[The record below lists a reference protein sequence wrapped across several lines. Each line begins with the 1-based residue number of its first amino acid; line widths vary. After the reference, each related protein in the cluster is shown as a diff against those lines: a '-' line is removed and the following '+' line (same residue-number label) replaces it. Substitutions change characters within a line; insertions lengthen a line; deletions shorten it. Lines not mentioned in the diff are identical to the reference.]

1 MNEVKVSTKTNGNKS
16 HLTIKLDIAALG
28 LAWDKGDI
36 VRVKSYKKDGRI
48 ILKTVGKKVKKTV
61 CHTLTATGGNATT
74 HALGFKLNYRKNR
87 FKGPLAENKNSIPVA
102 VRYTN
107 QKMNELEIF
116 LPREVF
122 AS

>member
-1 MNEVKVSTKTNGNKS
+1 MNEVKVSTKIEGNKG
-16 HLTIKLDIAALG
+16 HLTIKLDVVSMGLG
-28 LAWDKGDI
+28 WDKGDI

-61 CHTLTATGGNATT
+61 CHTLTTTGGNAST

-87 FKGPLAENKNSIPVA
+87 FKAPLANVQSVPVA

-107 QKMNELEIF
+107 TKKNELEIF